1 MNFFLYCFL
10 FIVTVIYFLLVSSF
24 ESFTR
29 ISLARFIRKLT
40 NKKKMN
46 DYYIEEYDQVF
57 LTLKTFVFILQ
68 VPLFIFSYHYLMRI
82 WKAPVSGLIFLTLFF
97 LLFFYLFLSI
107 IAFLKKE
114 FIFRNLF
121 FLLPLAW
128 YLLYPMNLLF
138 GVLIRKNHA
147 DESENMND
155 EISDQELE
163 VFFEE
168 SAKDGVIDQEDQ
180 EMIQSVLEF
189 GDTLV
194 KEVMTPRV
202 DMIHVSIDAKLDEI
216 VSVINENKKSR
227 YPVISEKI
235 DNVVGMILSKD
246 VFNSWNNPS
255 FRIKD
260 ILRPPFFV
268 PETMRIM
275 ELIKEMQKEKQKFA
289 IVVDEFGGVSGLV
302 TMEDIVEEIVGEIK
316 DEYDDEPDPI
326 VQHHD
331 HYVARGD
338 TNIFEMYETLNINI
352 EEVEDFQTVAGL
364 ISFKLGKIPQEQ
376 DRISDHGW
384 IFEVVEI
391 DKNRIKKV
399 KIYREAESLQA

>member
-1 MNFFLYCFL
+1 MNLFLYCVLFL
-10 FIVTVIYFLLVSSF
+10 VTVLYFLLLSSF

-40 NKKKMN
+40 SKKKMIE
-46 DYYIEEYDQVF
+46 YYIEEYDQVF
-57 LTLKTFVFILQ
+57 LALKTFVFILQ
-68 VPLFIFSYHYLMRI
+68 VPLYIFSYHYIRRI
-82 WKAPVSGLIFLTLFF
+82 WDAPIAPLLALTFF
-97 LLFFYLFLSI
+97 FVFFFYLFLSI
-107 IAFLKKE
+107 IAYLKKE
-114 FIFRNLF
+114 FVFKNF
-121 FLLPLAW
+121 FFILPLAW
-128 YLLYPMNLLF
+128 YLLYPMNFLF
-138 GVLIRKNHA
+138 GVLIRKHQP
-147 DESENMND
+147 DEAEVMND

-168 SAKDGVIDQEDQ
+168 STRDGVIDQEDK

-202 DMIHVSIDAKLDEI
+202 DMIHVSVDAKLDEI
-216 VSVINENKKSR
+216 VAVINENKKSR

-235 DNVVGMILSKD
+235 DNVVGIILSKD

-268 PETMRIM
+268 PETMRII
-275 ELIKEMQKEKQKFA
+275 ELIKELQKDKQKFA
-289 IVVDEFGGVSGLV
+289 IVVDEFGGVSGIV

-326 VQHHD
+326 TQHHD
-331 HYVARGD
+331 YFIARGD

-376 DRISDHGW
+376 DKITDNGW
-384 IFEVVEI
+384 IFEVLEI
-391 DKNRIKKV
+391 EKNRIKKV
-399 KIYREAESLQA
+399 KIYREKEPAQA